1 MEYAEIKDMVCHLDF
16 IHDEEEADSA
26 IKAVLM
32 VWASRMSDAELR
44 ELVDVLPAPLTYE
57 ELSGRRSER
66 GELSAEQF
74 FETITSQLHLVPEQY
89 QLLIR
94 VVLDVIRDN
103 INSSQFT
110 RLEAKLPGKWLR
122 AETKV

>member
-1 MEYAEIKDMVCHLDF
+1 MEYAQIKDMVCHLDF

-32 VWASRMSDAELR
+32 VWASRISDTELK
-44 ELVDVLPAPLTYE
+44 EFAAVLPSPLTYE
-57 ELSGRRSER
+57 ELSGKRSER
-66 GELSAEQF
+66 GMLSAEQF
-74 FETITSQLHLVPEQY
+74 FETITSQLHLNPEQY

-103 INSSQFT
+103 IDSSQFT
-110 RLEAKLPGKWLR
+110 RLEARLPSRWLR

>member
-1 MEYAEIKDMVCHLDF
+1 MEYASLKDMVCRLEL

-32 VWASRMSDAELR
+32 VWASRMTDAELK
-44 ELVDVLPAPLTYE
+44 EFAAVLPKPLTYE

-66 GELSAEQF
+66 GMLSPEQF
-74 FETITSQLHLVPEQY
+74 FETITSQLGLAPEQY

-103 INSSQFT
+103 IDSSQFT
-110 RLEAKLPGKWLR
+110 RLEAKLPGRWLR
-122 AETKV
+122 AETRV